1 MSYPQLQMLI
11 AGEWTNGTSGVTEN
25 VICPAD
31 GTVLGELP
39 HASKEDLDDA
49 LNSSLE
55 GFNKWRGE
63 TPLNRQSILE
73 KAAKILE
80 REFDKNSENLT
91 REMGKPL
98 AEAKI
103 EMQVAIDLLRWYG
116 EEGKRVYGRIIPS
129 RIPNME
135 HEARKVPVGPV
146 LAFVAWNFPATN
158 VMSKVAGALAAGCS
172 ITIKPSEE
180 TPATA
185 VALGEC
191 FMEAGL
197 PSGVL
202 NIVFG
207 IPDKISRYLLESP
220 IPKAVTFTG
229 SVEVGKHLQS
239 LSSNTLKKCTLELG
253 GHAPVIIC
261 DDVDVDKVLAKIAPW
276 KFRNSGQVCIS
287 PSRFFVQDEIY
298 KKFVDGFVNI
308 ARQIKLGNGLE
319 NSTDMGPLIFEKQLR
334 KMEILVEDAKSKGSS
349 INLGGKKI
357 GNKGYFYEPTVLT
370 NLSSKSRVLN
380 EEPFG
385 PLVPILPFKNIEE
398 ATEKSNSLSVGLA
411 SYVFT
416 ENQKNAH
423 FLGSN
428 LNVGIV
434 CVNHTIVS
442 VPEAPFGG
450 VDESGYGKEN
460 GIEGLESFLKT
471 KYISE
476 IPSI

>member
-55 GFNKWRGE
+55 GFNKWRSE

-98 AEAKI
+98 VEAKI

-135 HEARKVPVGPV
+135 HEARKVPAGPV

-158 VMSKVAGALAAGCS
+158 VMRKVAGALAAGCS

-185 VALGEC
+185 IAIGKAL
-191 FMEAGL
+191 MEAGL
-197 PSGVL
+197 PAGVL

-207 IPDKISRYLLESP
+207 VPSEVSEHLLASP
-220 IPKAVTFTG
+220 IPRKLSFTG
-229 SVEVGKHLQS
+229 SVPVGIHLQK
-239 LSSNTLKKCTLELG
+239 LAAQNLIRCTMELG
-253 GHAPVIIC
+253 GHSPVMIFKDADIEAAVKHC
-261 DDVDVDKVLAKIAPW
+261 AAG
-276 KFRNSGQVCIS
+276 KFRNAGQVCIS
-287 PSRFFVQDEIY
+287 PTRFFIEEPVYDEFI
-298 KKFVDGFVNI
+298 KSFKSHVEAINVGDGLDS
-308 ARQIKLGNGLE
+308 K
-319 NSTDMGPLIFEKQLR
+319 STMGPLVADRRLEV
-334 KMEILVEDAKSKGSS
+334 MEDFISDAISSGGEVISGGGRGQSPGS
-349 INLGGKKI
+349 
-357 GNKGYFYEPTVLT
+357 FFEPTLIRDVPDT
-370 NLSSKSRVLN
+370 AKIMI

-385 PLVPILPFKNIEE
+385 PVAPSASFSSIDEIIERANSLPF
-398 ATEKSNSLSVGLA
+398 GLA
-411 SYVFT
+411 SSAFT
-416 ENQKNAH
+416 
-423 FLGSN
+423 SN
-428 LNVGIV
+428 PTTSQILKSEI
-434 CVNHTIVS
+434 
-442 VPEAPFGG
+442 
-450 VDESGYGKEN
+450 ESGMLAIN
-460 GIEGLESFLKT
+460 SMHIHSV
-471 KYISE
+471 
-476 IPSI
+476 

>member
-31 GTVLGELP
+31 GTILGELP

-55 GFNKWRGE
+55 GFNKWRSE
-63 TPLNRQSILE
+63 TPLNRQSTLE

-80 REFDKNSENLT
+80 REFEKNSQNLT

-103 EMQVAIDLLRWYG
+103 EMQTAIDLLRWYG

-158 VMSKVAGALAAGCS
+158 VMRKVAGALAAGCS

-185 VALGEC
+185 IAIGHAL
-191 FMEAGL
+191 MEAGL
-197 PSGVL
+197 PAGVL

-207 IPDKISRYLLESP
+207 VPSEVSEHLLASP
-220 IPKAVTFTG
+220 IPRKLSFTG
-229 SVEVGKHLQS
+229 SVPVGIHLQK
-239 LSSNTLKKCTLELG
+239 LAAQNLIRCTMELG
-253 GHAPVIIC
+253 GHSPVMIFK
-261 DDVDVDKVLAKIAPW
+261 DADVEAAVKHCAAG
-276 KFRNSGQVCIS
+276 KFRNAGQVCIS
-287 PSRFFVQDEIY
+287 PTRFFVEEQVYDE
-298 KKFVDGFVNI
+298 F
-308 ARQIKLGNGLE
+308 IKLFKSHVEAINVGDGLDSKS
-319 NSTDMGPLIFEKQLR
+319 NMGPLVADRRLEV
-334 KMEILVEDAKSKGSS
+334 MEDFISDAISSGGEVISGGGRGQSPGS
-349 INLGGKKI
+349 
-357 GNKGYFYEPTVLT
+357 FFEPTLIKDVPDT
-370 NLSSKSRVLN
+370 AKIMV

-385 PLVPILPFKNIEE
+385 PVAPSAPFSSIDEIIERANSLPF
-398 ATEKSNSLSVGLA
+398 GLA
-411 SYVFT
+411 SYAFT
-416 ENQKNAH
+416 
-423 FLGSN
+423 SN
-428 LNVGIV
+428 PRTSQILKSEIESGMLAINSMHI
-434 CVNHTIVS
+434 HS
-442 VPEAPFGG
+442 VETPFGG
-450 VDESGYGKEN
+450 LKHSGYGYE
-460 GIEGLESFLKT
+460 GSIEGLEAFLVT
-471 KYISE
+471 KYSSE
-476 IPSI
+476 IYT

>member
-49 LNSSLE
+49 LNSSFE
-55 GFNKWRGE
+55 GFNKWRSE

-158 VMSKVAGALAAGCS
+158 VMRKVAGALAAGCS

-185 VALGEC
+185 IAIGKAL
-191 FMEAGL
+191 MEAGL
-197 PSGVL
+197 PAGVL

-207 IPDKISRYLLESP
+207 VPSEVSEHLLASTIPRKLS
-220 IPKAVTFTG
+220 FTG
-229 SVEVGKHLQS
+229 SVPVGIHLQK
-239 LSSNTLKKCTLELG
+239 LAAQNLIRCTMELG
-253 GHAPVIIC
+253 GHSPVMIFKDADIEAAVKHC
-261 DDVDVDKVLAKIAPW
+261 AAG
-276 KFRNSGQVCIS
+276 KFRNAGQVCIS
-287 PSRFFVQDEIY
+287 PTRFFIEEPVYDEFI
-298 KKFVDGFVNI
+298 KSFKSHVEAINVGDGLDS
-308 ARQIKLGNGLE
+308 K
-319 NSTDMGPLIFEKQLR
+319 STMGPLVADRRLEV
-334 KMEILVEDAKSKGSS
+334 MEDFISDAISSGGEVISGGGRGQSPGS
-349 INLGGKKI
+349 
-357 GNKGYFYEPTVLT
+357 FFEPTLIRDVPDT
-370 NLSSKSRVLN
+370 AKIMI

-385 PLVPILPFKNIEE
+385 PVAPSASFSSIDEIIERANSLPF
-398 ATEKSNSLSVGLA
+398 GLA
-411 SYVFT
+411 SYAFT
-416 ENQKNAH
+416 
-423 FLGSN
+423 SN
-428 LNVGIV
+428 PRTSQILKSEIESGMLAINSMHI
-434 CVNHTIVS
+434 HS
-442 VPEAPFGG
+442 VETPFGG
-450 VDESGYGKEN
+450 LKHSGYGYE
-460 GIEGLESFLKT
+460 GSIEGLEAFLVT
-471 KYISE
+471 KYSSE
-476 IPSI
+476 IYT